1 VTATEHR
8 AEIVGV
14 VADVTP
20 LRPDEHPSP
29 QIYWPIQ
36 QYLRGAA
43 YLIMRISPDVE
54 GLQKSVEARVASV
67 NASIQLNR
75 FRTIDELLAT
85 HYLVTP
91 RFNML
96 LILSFALVALALAA
110 VGVYGVIAYSVA
122 RRTRELGIRAALGAA
137 PGDLVRDVVL
147 GGVQLAAIGIA
158 AGCVGAMLAGRLLT
172 SMLYGL
178 TPRDPATLA
187 GAVAVLALV
196 AIVACWLPARRA
208 SRIDPVAALRME

>member
-1 VTATEHR
+1 
-8 AEIVGV
+8 
-14 VADVTP
+14 
-20 LRPDEHPSP
+20 
-29 QIYWPIQ
+29 
-36 QYLRGAA
+36 
-43 YLIMRISPDVE
+43 
-54 GLQKSVEARVASV
+54 
-67 NASIQLNR
+67 
-75 FRTIDELLAT
+75 
-85 HYLVTP
+85 
-91 RFNML
+91 ML

>member
-1 VTATEHR
+1 
-8 AEIVGV
+8 
-14 VADVTP
+14 
-20 LRPDEHPSP
+20 
-29 QIYWPIQ
+29 
-36 QYLRGAA
+36 
-43 YLIMRISPDVE
+43 
-54 GLQKSVEARVASV
+54 
-67 NASIQLNR
+67 
-75 FRTIDELLAT
+75 LLAT

>member
-1 VTATEHR
+1 
-8 AEIVGV
+8 
-14 VADVTP
+14 
-20 LRPDEHPSP
+20 
-29 QIYWPIQ
+29 
-36 QYLRGAA
+36 
-43 YLIMRISPDVE
+43 
-54 GLQKSVEARVASV
+54 V

-147 GGVQLAAIGIA
+147 GGVQLTAIGIA

>member
-1 VTATEHR
+1 
-8 AEIVGV
+8 
-14 VADVTP
+14 
-20 LRPDEHPSP
+20 
-29 QIYWPIQ
+29 
-36 QYLRGAA
+36 
-43 YLIMRISPDVE
+43 
-54 GLQKSVEARVASV
+54 
-67 NASIQLNR
+67 
-75 FRTIDELLAT
+75 
-85 HYLVTP
+85 
-91 RFNML
+91 
-96 LILSFALVALALAA
+96 
-110 VGVYGVIAYSVA
+110 
-122 RRTRELGIRAALGAA
+122 
-137 PGDLVRDVVL
+137 L